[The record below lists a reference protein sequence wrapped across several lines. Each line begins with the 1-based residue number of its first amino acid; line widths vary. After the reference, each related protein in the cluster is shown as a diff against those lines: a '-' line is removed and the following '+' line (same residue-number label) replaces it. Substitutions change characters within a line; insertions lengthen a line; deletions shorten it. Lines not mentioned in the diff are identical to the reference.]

1 MKKSIFKFKRMLSM
15 ITLFVKYDLLRQTL
29 YYEYFS
35 RDCDMYQTG
44 GVKRVKG
51 FISYLIERKKFRQT
65 YGFSYMN
72 IIDKSE
78 FYERRNLIL
87 LTSKS
92 F

>member
-1 MKKSIFKFKRMLSM
+1 MKNQIRNIRLM
-15 ITLFVKYDLLRQTL
+15 IALFVKYDLLRQTL

-51 FISYLIERKKFRQT
+51 FISYLIERKKFKKT

-72 IIDKSE
+72 IIDRAE

-87 LTSKS
+87 LSSKS